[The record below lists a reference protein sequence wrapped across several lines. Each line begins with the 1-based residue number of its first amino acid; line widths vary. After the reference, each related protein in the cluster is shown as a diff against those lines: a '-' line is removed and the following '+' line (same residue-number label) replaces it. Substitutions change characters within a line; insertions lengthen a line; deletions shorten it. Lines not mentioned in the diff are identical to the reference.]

1 VDNDG
6 ALYYAYSTLG
16 ESQEKVFLS
25 EKTVLAGDDFSEMNP
40 LIFYRIAKPKAR
52 DSLQGLP
59 VFKTVDFFAKEE
71 HEEEKS
77 SKISL

>member
-25 EKTVLAGDDFSEMNP
+25 EKTVLAEDDFSEMNP
-40 LIFYRIAKPKAR
+40 LIFYRIAKPRAR
-52 DSLQGLP
+52 ESL
-59 VFKTVDFFAKEE
+59 
-71 HEEEKS
+71 
-77 SKISL
+77 